1 LFNPIDKTRIHL
13 FSELTLGIGS
23 ALLVAALAG
32 CNSKSGSGAES
43 VQLNGAGSTFI
54 YPVMSQWTHTFA
66 SANANVQINY
76 QSIGSGGGV
85 QQVKNGTVDFGASDA
100 PLNDDQLNGMKP
112 MIQIPESAGPVCI
125 TYSLPGVNKPV
136 QLSSNAIAG
145 IFLGKITSWRDPIL
159 LNDNPGVALPD
170 TKIAVSHRTDGSGT
184 TNAFT
189 AYLSAVSPE
198 WQLKVGQGNSVN
210 WPAGMGGREVR
221 VSPDR
226 FVKLLEL
233 SDTSNLLSHSRT
245 SYPWLPLRTSPGNMY
260 FPTY

>member
-1 LFNPIDKTRIHL
+1 
-13 FSELTLGIGS
+13 
-23 ALLVAALAG
+23 
-32 CNSKSGSGAES
+32 
-43 VQLNGAGSTFI
+43 
-54 YPVMSQWTHTFA
+54 M
-66 SANANVQINY
+66 QINY